1 MIYDELKKKV
11 FELQKSGDTFKL
23 GVLRYFISQVQNK
36 EIELRGQQKEL
47 TDEDVFR
54 VIRKQIKNRKEAA
67 ELYQKGG
74 RADLVEREQ
83 KELVVYEEF
92 AKMFP
97 FDLEQPVKFPNQKP
111 VK

>member
-1 MIYDELKKKV
+1 MIYDNLKAMV

-36 EIELRGQQKEL
+36 EIELRAQQKPL
-47 TDEDVFR
+47 TDEDVFK
-54 VIRKQIKNRKEAA
+54 VIRKQVKNRKEAA
-67 ELYQKGG
+67 ELFEKGG
-74 RADLVEREQ
+74 RADLVEKEK

-97 FDLEQPVKFPNQKP
+97 FELEQPVNFPPQNK
-111 VK
+111 K